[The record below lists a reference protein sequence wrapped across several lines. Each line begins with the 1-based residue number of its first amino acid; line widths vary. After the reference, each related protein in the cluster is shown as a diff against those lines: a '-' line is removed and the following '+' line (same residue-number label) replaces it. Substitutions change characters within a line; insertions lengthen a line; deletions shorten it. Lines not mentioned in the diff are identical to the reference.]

1 MRILSLFTAFI
12 LSFPNVPAS
21 QRASSPTAPSPQRD
35 PQALAVLQSSVA
47 AMGNTLPAD
56 STATGNVTI
65 TAGSE
70 TSQGTVRILTRGT
83 NQTSIQFQTTNV
95 NWSVIYSNGQA
106 NRVDTTATS
115 VPPMEL
121 AASSQCLYF
130 PFAFLS
136 GLLNN
141 SEVSLQ
147 YVGQESLDSSQAN
160 HIRVQ
165 NTYASS
171 PSLQF
176 LSDFTTTDIWLDA
189 STALP
194 VRISLTRRNGGGSS
208 PKIPISFSYSNYKII
223 AGVQYPFSIQE
234 FLTGTLW
241 ATTSIQSVNFN
252 TGLSE
257 KDFPLGQEAN

>member
-95 NWSVIYSNGQA
+95 NWTVIYSNGQA
-106 NRVDTTATS
+106 NQVDTTAPS

-136 GLLNN
+136 CLLNN
-141 SEVSLQ
+141 S
-147 YVGQESLDSSQAN
+147 
-160 HIRVQ
+160 
-165 NTYASS
+165 
-171 PSLQF
+171 
-176 LSDFTTTDIWLDA
+176 
-189 STALP
+189 
-194 VRISLTRRNGGGSS
+194 
-208 PKIPISFSYSNYKII
+208 
-223 AGVQYPFSIQE
+223 
-234 FLTGTLW
+234 
-241 ATTSIQSVNFN
+241 
-252 TGLSE
+252 
-257 KDFPLGQEAN
+257 

>member
-1 MRILSLFTAFI
+1 MRVARLFLAFVLI
-12 LSFPNVPAS
+12 I
-21 QRASSPTAPSPQRD
+21 ASSPRLNSQQSAPVAQRD
-35 PQALAVLQSSVA
+35 QQAIALLQRSVRAMGGTVPSDSVA
-47 AMGNTLPAD
+47 L
-56 STATGNVTI
+56 GNVVI
-65 TAGSE
+65 VAGSLT
-70 TSQGTVRILTRGT
+70 TSASVRILTPGT
-83 NQTSIQFQTTNV
+83 NQTSIQVQTTNV

-106 NRVDTTATS
+106 NRVDATGTT
-115 VPPMEL
+115 VLPLEL
-121 AASSQCLYF
+121 AASSQSLYF
-130 PFAFLS
+130 PFPFFS

-141 SEVSLQ
+141 PDVSLQ

-176 LSDFTTTDIWLDA
+176 LSDFTTADIWLDA

-194 VRISLTRRNGGGSS
+194 IRISLTRRNGGGSS
-208 PKIPISFSYSNYKII
+208 PKIPISFSYSNYKTI

-241 ATTSIQSVNFN
+241 ATTSIQSVTFN
-252 TGLSE
+252 TGLADSS
-257 KDFPLGQEAN
+257 FPIATEGN

>member
-1 MRILSLFTAFI
+1 MRILSLFAALI
-12 LSFPNVPAS
+12 LSFPNVAAS
-21 QRASSPTAPSPQRD
+21 QHASSPTAPSPRRD

-95 NWSVIYSNGQA
+95 NWSVIYSSGQA
-106 NRVDTTATS
+106 SRVDTTGTS
-115 VPPMEL
+115 VLPMEL

-130 PFAFLS
+130 PLPFLS

-141 SEVSLQ
+141 SDFSLQ

-176 LSDFTTTDIWLDA
+176 LSDFTTADIWLHA

-194 VRISLTRRNGGGSS
+194 VRISSTRRSGGGSS
-208 PKIPISFSYSNYKII
+208 PKIPISVSYSNYQKVS
-223 AGVQYPFSIQE
+223 GVQYPFTVQE
-234 FLTGTLW
+234 YFTGTLW
-241 ATTSIQSVNFN
+241 AITSIQSVTFNSGLTDANFPITLDGN
-252 TGLSE
+252 
-257 KDFPLGQEAN
+257 

>member
-1 MRILSLFTAFI
+1 MRA
-12 LSFPNVPAS
+12 LSFFAALLVTLPNSPAS
-21 QRASSPTAPSPQRD
+21 PQTTTSVVQRD
-35 PQALAVLQSSVA
+35 PQAIALLQSSA
-47 AMGNTLPAD
+47 RAMGGTVPSD
-56 STATGNVTI
+56 SVASGDTVI
-65 TAGSE
+65 VEGSL
-70 TSQGTVRILTRGT
+70 TSSGTVRILTRGT

-95 NWSVIYSNGQA
+95 NWSVIYSNGEA
-106 NRVDTTATS
+106 NRVDTTGTTIL
-115 VPPMEL
+115 PLEL

-130 PFAFLS
+130 PFPFLS

-141 SEVSLQ
+141 SDVSLQ
-147 YVGQESLDSSQAN
+147 YVGQESLDSFQAN

-176 LSDFTTTDIWLDA
+176 LSDFTTADIWLDA

-208 PKIPISFSYSNYKII
+208 PKIPISFSYSNYKTI

-234 FLTGTLW
+234 FVTGTPW
-241 ATTSIQSVNFN
+241 ATTSIQLVTFN
-252 TGLSE
+252 TGLTHSS
-257 KDFPLGQEAN
+257 FPVATEGG

>member
-1 MRILSLFTAFI
+1 MRILSLFAALI
-12 LSFPNVPAS
+12 LSSPNVAASQQATTFAS
-21 QRASSPTAPSPQRD
+21 QRPRRE
-35 PQALAVLQSSVA
+35 PQAAALLEATVS
-47 AMGNTLPAD
+47 AMGGTIPVD
-56 STATGNVTI
+56 SVATGNVTI
-65 TAGSE
+65 VAGSQ
-70 TSQGTVRILTRGT
+70 TSTGATRILTRGT

-106 NRVDTTATS
+106 NRVDTTGTR
-115 VPPMEL
+115 VLPMEL

-130 PFAFLS
+130 PFPFLS

-147 YVGQESLDSSQAN
+147 YVGQESLDSSPAN

-223 AGVQYPFSIQE
+223 AGVLYPFSIQE

-241 ATTSIQSVNFN
+241 AATSIQSVTFN

-257 KDFPLGQEAN
+257 KDFPVSQEAN